1 LLASQKIEVG
11 ACMIDLPTTV
21 VKPRTLTA
29 SALSEGEPFTRA
41 LTPAIHVATTY
52 IRDADNGY
60 SSGNVYGR
68 AGNTSVRQAE
78 SLICELEGAAES
90 LLFGSGTAAATALFL
105 CLEPTH
111 IVAPQ
116 LMYWGLR
123 TWLQQLPRF
132 GHQITFVDMADIEAV
147 KAAIRPGETGLV
159 WIETPSNPLWT
170 ITDIAAVAQCAH
182 AAGALV
188 AADSTAATPI
198 LTQPLAYGADIV
210 MHSATK
216 YLNGHSDV
224 SAGVL
229 AVAGPNELWARIRK
243 MREQHGAV
251 LGPFEAWLLTRGLR
265 TLDVRVK
272 AQSKS
277 AETLARRLT
286 KHIAISAVL
295 YPGLADN
302 PGHRIA
308 ASQMMGGFGGMLSIR
323 LKGGTRTAIA
333 TAANVSIWRRATSF
347 GGIESLI
354 EHRSSMEGEGSP
366 CPLDLLRLSVGL
378 EDPDDLFSDLD
389 RAIARSA

>member
-1 LLASQKIEVG
+1 
-11 ACMIDLPTTV
+11 MIDLPTMV
-21 VKPRTLTA
+21 VKPRTLMA

-68 AGNTSVRQAE
+68 ADNTSVRQAE
-78 SLICELEGAAES
+78 ALISELEGAAES
-90 LLFGSGTAAATALFL
+90 LLFGSGMAAATALFL
-105 CLEPTH
+105 SLEPTH

-132 GHQITFVDMADIEAV
+132 GHQVTFVDMSDIDAV
-147 KAAIRPGETGLV
+147 KAAIRPGQTGLV

-170 ITDIAAVAQCAH
+170 ITDIAAVADCAH
-182 AAGALV
+182 GAGALV
-188 AADSTAATPI
+188 AADSTVATPI
-198 LTQPLAYGADIV
+198 LTRPLAYGADFV

-229 AVAGPNELWARIRK
+229 AAARPHELWARIRK
-243 MREQHGAV
+243 TREQHGAV

-277 AETLARRLT
+277 AEILARRLT
-286 KHIAISAVL
+286 KHAAISTVL
-295 YPGLADN
+295 YPGLVDSPA
-302 PGHRIA
+302 HRIA

-323 LKGGTRTAIA
+323 LKGGARTAIA
-333 TAANVSIWRRATSF
+333 AAAHVSIWRRATSF

-366 CPLDLLRLSVGL
+366 CPADLLRLSVGL
-378 EDPDDLFSDLD
+378 EDPDDLFCDLD

>member
-1 LLASQKIEVG
+1 
-11 ACMIDLPTTV
+11 MIDLPTTTM
-21 VKPRTLTA
+21 KPGTLTA
-29 SALSEGEPFTRA
+29 SALSEGEPITRA

-68 AGNTSVRQAE
+68 ADNTSVRQAE
-78 SLICELEGAAES
+78 SLISELEGAAES
-90 LLFGSGTAAATALFL
+90 LVFGSGTAAATALFL
-105 CLEPTH
+105 SLEPTH
-111 IVAPQ
+111 IVAPR
-116 LMYWGLR
+116 LMYWGLQS
-123 TWLQQLPRF
+123 WLRQLPRF
-132 GHQITFVDMADIEAV
+132 GHRITFTDMSDLTAV
-147 KAAIRPGETGLV
+147 KAAIRPGETGLI
-159 WIETPSNPLWT
+159 WIETPSNPLWS
-170 ITDIAAVAQCAH
+170 ITDIAAVAQSAH

-188 AADSTAATPI
+188 AADSTVATPI

-210 MHSATK
+210 LHSATK

-224 SAGVL
+224 SAGAL
-229 AVAGPNELWARIRK
+229 AIGKPDALWVRIRK
-243 MREQHGAV
+243 MREQNGSV

-272 AQSKS
+272 AQSRS
-277 AETLARRLT
+277 AEILARRLA
-286 KHIAISAVL
+286 KHAAVAEVL
-295 YPGLADN
+295 YPGLADS

-323 LKGGTRTAIA
+323 LKGGVRTAIC

-354 EHRSSMEGEGSP
+354 EHRSSMEGEGSQ
-366 CPLDLLRLSVGL
+366 CPADLLRLSVGL
-378 EDPDDLFSDLD
+378 EDPDDLFNDLD

>member
-1 LLASQKIEVG
+1 
-11 ACMIDLPTTV
+11 MFDLPTTV
-21 VKPRTLTA
+21 VKPRTRMA
-29 SALSEGEPFTRA
+29 SALSEGEPVTRA

-68 AGNTSVRQAE
+68 SDNTSVRQAE
-78 SLICELEGAAES
+78 SLISELEGAAES

-105 CLEPTH
+105 SLEPTH
-111 IVAPQ
+111 IVAPK
-116 LMYWGLR
+116 LMYRALH

-132 GHQITFVDMADIEAV
+132 GHQITFVDMSEIEAV

-170 ITDIAAVAQCAH
+170 ITDIAAVSQYAH

-188 AADSTAATPI
+188 AADSTVATPI
-198 LTQPLAYGADIV
+198 LTRPLAYGADLV

-229 AVAGPNELWARIRK
+229 AVARPNELWARIRK

-251 LGPFEAWLLTRGLR
+251 PGPFEAWLLTRGLR

-286 KHIAISAVL
+286 KHMSVSAVL
-295 YPGLADN
+295 YPGLADS

-323 LKGGTRTAIA
+323 LRGGMRTAIA
-333 TAANVSIWRRATSF
+333 TAANVGIWRRATSF

-354 EHRSSMEGEGSP
+354 EHRSSMEGEGST
-366 CPLDLLRLSVGL
+366 CPPDLLRLSVGL

>member
-1 LLASQKIEVG
+1 
-11 ACMIDLPTTV
+11 MIDLPTTV
-21 VKPRTLTA
+21 VKPRTLMA
-29 SALSEGEPFTRA
+29 SALSEGEPLTRA

-68 AGNTSVRQAE
+68 ADNTSVRQAE
-78 SLICELEGAAES
+78 ALISELEGAAES
-90 LLFGSGTAAATALFL
+90 LLFGSGMAAATALFL
-105 CLEPTH
+105 SLEPTH

-123 TWLQQLPRF
+123 SWLQQLPRF
-132 GHQITFVDMADIEAV
+132 GHQITFVDMSDIEAV

-159 WIETPSNPLWT
+159 WVETPSNPLWT
-170 ITDIAAVAQCAH
+170 ITDIAAVAQLAH
-182 AAGALV
+182 AAGAMV
-188 AADSTAATPI
+188 AADSTVATPI
-198 LTQPLAYGADIV
+198 LTQPLAYGADLV

-229 AVAGPNELWARIRK
+229 AATQPSELWARIRK
-243 MREQHGAV
+243 TREQHGAV
-251 LGPFEAWLLTRGLR
+251 LGPFEAWLLARGLR
-265 TLDVRVK
+265 TLDVRLK

-277 AETLARRLT
+277 AEILARRLT
-286 KHIAISAVL
+286 KHAAISTVL
-295 YPGLADN
+295 YPGLVDS

-308 ASQMMGGFGGMLSIR
+308 ASQMMGGFSGMLSIR
-323 LKGGTRTAIA
+323 LKGGARTAISV
-333 TAANVSIWRRATSF
+333 AANVSIWRRATSF

-366 CPLDLLRLSVGL
+366 CPADLLRLSVGL
-378 EDPDDLFSDLD
+378 EDPDDLFCDLD

>member
-1 LLASQKIEVG
+1 
-11 ACMIDLPTTV
+11 MIDLPTTV

-68 AGNTSVRQAE
+68 GDNTSVRQAE
-78 SLICELEGAAES
+78 SLISELEGAAES
-90 LLFGSGTAAATALFL
+90 LLFGSGMAAATALFL
-105 CLEPTH
+105 SLEPTH
-111 IVAPQ
+111 IVAPH

-132 GHQITFVDMADIEAV
+132 GHQVSFVDMSDLDAV

-170 ITDIAAVAQCAH
+170 ITDIAAVADCAH
-182 AAGALV
+182 SAGALV
-188 AADSTAATPI
+188 AADSTVATPI
-198 LTQPLAYGADIV
+198 LTRPLAYGADIV

-229 AVAGPNELWARIRK
+229 AAACPHELWSRIRK

-277 AETLARRLT
+277 AEILARRLT
-286 KHIAISAVL
+286 KHAAISAVL
-295 YPGLADN
+295 YPGLIDS

-308 ASQMMGGFGGMLSIR
+308 ASQMTAGFGGMLSIR
-323 LKGGTRTAIA
+323 LKGGARTAIA
-333 TAANVSIWRRATSF
+333 AAANVNIWRRATSF

-354 EHRSSMEGEGSP
+354 EHRASMEGEGSP
-366 CPLDLLRLSVGL
+366 CPVDLLRLSVGL
-378 EDPDDLFSDLD
+378 EDPDDLFCDLD